1 MSEYTC
7 TSILENFQIHIRLQ
21 KDMPTGRKKSREK
34 KQSLHDA
41 GLVD

>member
-7 TSILENFQIHIRLQ
+7 TSILEHFQIHIRLQ
-21 KDMPTGRKKSREK
+21 KDMPTGRKKVGK